1 MPKDIEKL
9 PKKLREN
16 LEPGENVLFYT
27 KKMPSLEKPKWLV
40 VTDRRIVYFDE
51 KILGRYDMMSIPYEK
66 VEKVYFVKGIAS
78 TDFRIELETGEIV
91 KIGWMKKD
99 QGVKVMEAIKQA
111 ISNIAIE
118 PPTLTKK
125 KSLTKEEMILVKPK
139 ESVVRGVTA
148 TPRQAMI
155 TGGEKR
161 DPYEELLKL
170 KKLLDEGVI
179 SQEEYNRLREKL
191 LKDMGLEDGSK

>member
-1 MPKDIEKL
+1 MPQNIEKL

-40 VTDRRIVYFDE
+40 VTDRRIIYFDE

-78 TDFRIELETGEIV
+78 TDFQIELETGEMV

-111 ISNIAIE
+111 ISNIAVE
-118 PPTLTKK
+118 PPTMTKK
-125 KSLTKEEMILVKPK
+125 KSLTKEEFTLVKPK
-139 ESVVRGVTA
+139 ESVVRGVPA
-148 TPRQAMI
+148 VRPVQAPAPV
-155 TGGEKR
+155 KKQ

-179 SQEEYNRLREKL
+179 SQEEYRRLREKL
-191 LKDMGLEDGSK
+191 LKEMGLEEE